1 MSYHKHWNVLIGK
14 QLLEMNTEWFLDCM
28 CLQHLSHSVAR
39 CPYCTR
45 SCDME
50 PGAGVGF
57 TIQGLSFQQEV
68 SIAAAVAL
76 GCSPS
81 IRRDHLKYQQLLP
94 VEEIIWET
102 SDYQK
107 YIKIWSNNIKNQRC
121 FFGSTCFKP
130 CLCDPPVYFGMRLQ
144 HLTLFQL
151 EITRQKTLSRCL
163 RLISNR
169 MAMYLMRGW
178 AKKGVCLTAWFPA
191 KRQTRW

>member
-28 CLQHLSHSVAR
+28 CLQHLTHSVAR

-81 IRRDHLKYQQLLP
+81 IRRDHLRYQQLLP

-107 YIKIWSNNIKNQRC
+107 YDQKISKIRGVSLVQHASNLASVI
-121 FFGSTCFKP
+121 P
-130 CLCDPPVYFGMRLQ
+130 CVFRDASEASD
-144 HLTLFQL
+144 T
-151 EITRQKTLSRCL
+151 
-163 RLISNR
+163 
-169 MAMYLMRGW
+169 
-178 AKKGVCLTAWFPA
+178 FPA
-191 KRQTRW
+191 GNHQAENTLPLLEVDIEPDGHVSYERLSKKRGMFDSLVPC

>member
-1 MSYHKHWNVLIGK
+1 
-14 QLLEMNTEWFLDCM
+14 
-28 CLQHLSHSVAR
+28 
-39 CPYCTR
+39 
-45 SCDME
+45 ME

-107 YIKIWSNNIKNQRC
+107 YDQKSEVFLWII
-121 FFGSTCFKP
+121 
-130 CLCDPPVYFGMRLQ
+130 
-144 HLTLFQL
+144 LFQTLPLWSPCVFWDASEASDTSPAGNHQAENTLPQL
-151 EITRQKTLSRCL
+151 EVDIEPDGHVSYERLSKK
-163 RLISNR
+163 
-169 MAMYLMRGW
+169 RGMFDSL
-178 AKKGVCLTAWFPA
+178 VPC
-191 KRQTRW
+191 

>member
-1 MSYHKHWNVLIGK
+1 
-14 QLLEMNTEWFLDCM
+14 M
-28 CLQHLSHSVAR
+28 CLQHLTHSVAR

-107 YIKIWSNNIKNQRC
+107 YIKNMIKKYQKSEVFLWFN
-121 FFGSTCFKP
+121 
-130 CLCDPPVYFGMRLQ
+130 MLQ
-144 HLTLFQL
+144 TLPL
-151 EITRQKTLSRCL
+151 
-163 RLISNR
+163 
-169 MAMYLMRGW
+169 
-178 AKKGVCLTAWFPA
+178 
-191 KRQTRW
+191 

>member
-14 QLLEMNTEWFLDCM
+14 QLFPLEMNTEWFLDCM
-28 CLQHLSHSVAR
+28 CLQHLTHSVTR
-39 CPYCTR
+39 CPYCPR

-81 IRRDHLKYQQLLP
+81 IRRDHLKYQQFLP

-107 YIKIWSNNIKNQRC
+107 HDQESEVFLWIILLQTLSLWS
-121 FFGSTCFKP
+121 
-130 CLCDPPVYFGMRLQ
+130 PVTVYSGMPLK
-144 HLTLFQL
+144 HLTLLQR
-151 EITRQKTLSRCL
+151 EITRQETLSRCL

-178 AKKGVCLTAWFPA
+178 TKKGVCLTAWFPA